1 MIKTT
6 KVLCASFVLG
16 LLLTGTAQAEDKK
29 ADHHHKDKA
38 EQHFKVIVNAYDTNI
53 PELNVEGVT
62 VKNIRAF
69 NVLNEPETLAV
80 HKGTKVKITIENK
93 SPISEG
99 FSIDAYDIKEVVKAG
114 ESKTISFVA
123 DKAGAFPIWCQLHPK
138 NIHLPGTLNVL
149 E

>member
-1 MIKTT
+1 MM
-6 KVLCASFVLG
+6 KVKSLCISLALG
-16 LLLTGTAQAEDKK
+16 LLIASNVQAE
-29 ADHHHKDKA
+29 
-38 EQHFKVIVNAYDTNI
+38 ERNFKVVINAYDTTI

-80 HKGTKVKITIENK
+80 HKGASVKITVENK

-99 FSIDAYDIKEVVKAG
+99 FAIDEYGIKEVIKAG
-114 ESKTISFVA
+114 ETKTISFKA
-123 DKAGAFPIWCQLHPK
+123 DKAGAFTIWCQLHPK
-138 NIHLPGTLNVL
+138 NIHLPGTLNVI

>member
-1 MIKTT
+1 MKLF
-6 KVLCASFVLG
+6 KALCASIVLG
-16 LLLTGTAQAEDKK
+16 LAVANVQAG
-29 ADHHHKDKA
+29 
-38 EQHFKVIVNAYDTNI
+38 EQSFTVVINAYDTTI

-69 NVLNEPETLAV
+69 NVLNEPETLTV
-80 HKGTKVKITIENK
+80 HKGTTVKLTVENK

-99 FSIDAYDIKEVVKAG
+99 VTIDGYGIQEVIKAG

-123 DKAGAFPIWCQLHPK
+123 DKAGAFTIWCPLHPK
-138 NIHLPGTLNVL
+138 NIHLPGSLNVI

>member
-1 MIKTT
+1 MKITKTMF
-6 KVLCASFVLG
+6 AGFALG
-16 LLLTGTAQAEDKK
+16 LLLVGTAQA
-29 ADHHHKDKA
+29 A
-38 EQHFKVIVNAYDTNI
+38 EQKFKVIINAYDTNI

-80 HKGTKVKITIENK
+80 EKGTSVKITIENK

-99 FSIDAYDIKEVVKAG
+99 FSIDEYGIKEVVKAG
-114 ESKTISFVA
+114 ETKTVAFVA
-123 DKAGAFPIWCQLHPK
+123 NKAGAFTIWCQLHPK
-138 NIHLPGTLNVL
+138 NIHLPGTLNVI

>member
-6 KVLCASFVLG
+6 KALCASFVLG
-16 LLLTGTAQAEDKK
+16 LLLAGTAQA
-29 ADHHHKDKA
+29 A
-38 EQHFKVIVNAYDTNI
+38 EQNFKVIVNAYDTNI

-69 NVLNEPETLAV
+69 NVLNEPETLSV
-80 HKGTKVKITIENK
+80 HKGATVKITVENK

-99 FSIDAYDIKEVVKAG
+99 FSIDGYGIQEVIKAG
-114 ESKTISFVA
+114 ETKTISFVA
-123 DKAGAFPIWCQLHPK
+123 DKAGAFTIWCQLHPK